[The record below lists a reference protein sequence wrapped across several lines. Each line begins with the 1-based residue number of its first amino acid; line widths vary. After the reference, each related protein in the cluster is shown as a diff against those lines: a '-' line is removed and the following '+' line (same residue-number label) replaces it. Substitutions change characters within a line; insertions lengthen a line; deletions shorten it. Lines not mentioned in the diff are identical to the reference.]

1 MEDTQAGTWWTM
13 IRCLLVERIQWRLSL
28 ENAAAVY
35 AVVLIMS
42 KLFHLSVREKD
53 SRKKRHLAKCSIKII
68 GNVLK

>member
-1 MEDTQAGTWWTM
+1 MVDDDTMPVSRTYT
-13 IRCLLVERIQWRLSL
+13 VEAQPY
-28 ENAAAVY
+28 NAAAVY

-42 KLFHLSVREKD
+42 KLFHLSVCEKD